1 MTLLAGLTI
10 GILLGMPLVLAYCI
24 AELGAWPR

>member
-1 MTLLAGLTI
+1 MTLLAGLTL
-10 GILLGMPLVLAYCI
+10 GILLGIPLVLAYAV